1 MFYHEFLARLNQS
14 TVNITILI
22 KRNTK
27 NFQFDHLT
35 LSFNRPF
42 DAKDPILVI
51 KLSCKSV

>member
-1 MFYHEFLARLNQS
+1 MFYHDFLARLNQS

-22 KRNTK
+22 KRKTK
-27 NFQFDHLT
+27 NFQFNHLT

-42 DAKDPILVI
+42 DAKDPILAI